1 MAAVWD
7 KRKGLESFIQLS
19 EKLDDTYQIVLVGLN
34 KEQINNLPKNIIGI
48 EHTDSVSELVELY
61 TSATVFVNPT
71 LEDNY
76 PILLPVG
83 WGEIIDTAVEYNH
96 RQETT
101 QAATHP
107 HVKDLLDREP

>member
-1 MAAVWD
+1 MFKLTESGIKNKYNCKNKKIILGVAAVWD

-83 WGEIIDTAVEYNH
+83 
-96 RQETT
+96 
-101 QAATHP
+101 
-107 HVKDLLDREP
+107 

>member
-1 MAAVWD
+1 MA
-7 KRKGLESFIQLS
+7 
-19 EKLDDTYQIVLVGLN
+19 EKVRADGKLAPIYATYQIVLVGLN

-83 WGEIIDTAVEYNH
+83 
-96 RQETT
+96 
-101 QAATHP
+101 
-107 HVKDLLDREP
+107 